1 MDDMTNIQEKFR
13 EDKIVKIKLEIINTK
28 YLQDI
33 EESIENYTKNCVKI
47 EKLKEKNEHAKMIDF
62 SIDLYQSLTKKE
74 RTRKKKIKKLNKK
87 KKKYRRA
94 IDFYEFV
101 KIMEGEISPKTVIFE
116 QNRKTYQIMLIHFDK
131 EENAKKF
138 KEIFFRVYPECRYNE
153 EFSEV
158 I

>member
-1 MDDMTNIQEKFR
+1 MSDNQ
-13 EDKIVKIKLEIINTK
+13 IV
-28 YLQDI
+28 
-33 EESIENYTKNCVKI
+33 
-47 EKLKEKNEHAKMIDF
+47 
-62 SIDLYQSLTKKE
+62 
-74 RTRKKKIKKLNKK
+74 LNKK

-101 KIMEGEISPKTVIFE
+101 EIMEGEISPKTVIFE

>member
-33 EESIENYTKNCVKI
+33 EESIENYTKNYVKI

-74 RTRKKKIKKLNKK
+74 RTRKKKIKRLNKK

-101 KIMEGEISPKTVIFE
+101 EIMEGEISPKTVIFE